1 MQVEYEDDGS
11 HQHAETSSAVH
22 APAGGEQE
30 HSGGEEDDGEGG
42 ERESVVSFTHPVL
55 LTHPAG
61 PQKKKRIIKSR
72 QSLAEKKIGTTLFPI
87 SRIKRIIK
95 ADKEL
100 DMMSTEATFLV
111 AVATEYFI
119 KHFMEEGYMKARL
132 EKRRIVNYKDMANV
146 VERSEEFEFLKDVI
160 PLPITMSEALELR
173 KKKLLQDEESE
184 EEEEDE
190 EEDEQPRAGPSSRA
204 RRESAAGHSEAG
216 SGAGDRNG
224 VTVPGHAHGD
234 LPPLALSTNPLFPNA
249 IVKRPSNTHAR
260 AAVPQPPK
268 AAPAPAAPPTP
279 RVHTGK
285 NAPVSGS
292 HSTRQRQRCNLCIRI
307 APNHRRTNLLTEPLL
322 VTPTSRRDMR

>member
-1 MQVEYEDDGS
+1 MQVEYEDDA
-11 HQHAETSSAVH
+11 HHNHAETSSAAH
-22 APAGGEQE
+22 APPAEGE
-30 HSGGEEDDGEGG
+30 HSDREAEEEDGEGG
-42 ERESVVSFTHPVL
+42 ER
-55 LTHPAG
+55 

-72 QSLAEKKIGTTLFPI
+72 QSLAEKKIGTTLFPL

-100 DMMSTEATFLV
+100 DMMSSEATFLV

-173 KKKLLQDEESE
+173 KKKLTQADESE
-184 EEEEDE
+184 EEEE
-190 EEDEQPRAGPSSRA
+190 EDEPRPGPSRA
-204 RRESAAGHSEAG
+204 PRRKSDSGERESEAG

-224 VTVPGHAHGD
+224 VSVPGLGD

-260 AAVPQPPK
+260 AAVPQPAKPV
-268 AAPAPAAPPTP
+268 AAPPPPPTP

-285 NAPVSGS
+285 NAPSTP
-292 HSTRQRQRCNLCIRI
+292 HSLTTRS
-307 APNHRRTNLLTEPLL
+307 ARRSLNNQQVQQADPSPSNNRRGAEPIEI
-322 VTPTSRRDMR
+322 D

>member
-1 MQVEYEDDGS
+1 MQAEYEDDGN
-11 HQHAETSSAVH
+11 HQYAETSSAAH
-22 APAGGEQE
+22 APAGEAE
-30 HSGGEEDDGEGG
+30 HSAGEEDDGEGG
-42 ERESVVSFTHPVL
+42 ER
-55 LTHPAG
+55 

-100 DMMSTEATFLV
+100 DMMSAEATFLV

-173 KKKLLQDEESE
+173 KKKLAQADESE
-184 EEEEDE
+184 SSSSEEDE
-190 EEDEQPRAGPSSRA
+190 PPRAGPSKA
-204 RRESAAGHSEAG
+204 RRQSEHERTSDAG
-216 SGAGDRNG
+216 SGSGAERNG
-224 VTVPGHAHGD
+224 VTVAGHGD

-268 AAPAPAAPPTP
+268 QVAAPPPPPTP

-285 NAPVSGS
+285 NAPSTPHSLTTRGS
-292 HSTRQRQRCNLCIRI
+292 ARRSLNQQ
-307 APNHRRTNLLTEPLL
+307 APEQADPSPSSNRRGAEPIE
-322 VTPTSRRDMR
+322 VDDE